1 MILVAGLAVAG
12 LAGIAAAFYFSM
24 HPGGSRARA
33 AGLGRAGDSRG
44 PADRRRAGDSRG
56 PADRGRAGDSRG
68 PGDRGRTSQPP
79 ASRSDR
85 PAGPARSARSDEDT
99 RPARSARSAGPA
111 SDGRSGSRR
120 AVDRTGSST
129 VIDFTGP
136 QPVLDDPEPVVTG
149 RRARRGDHLDDTPD
163 EPGPGRRTT
172 ARRGREAATDD
183 ADQASRSRLRVAWR
197 KGSDVDKEL
206 WPTEAFGGVSDEQ
219 FWNDLAT
226 DKPLATTARTAQPD
240 SAARRR
246 PPGGGPLPDL
256 YPAEDRGRADGRRST
271 TEGPGTH
278 PQPRLGPDDRTA
290 IQPVHAGTQ
299 QSPTSPGATQPYPSA
314 TQPAATATQPVRAT
328 HQPAE
333 SRGRSRPAASADED
347 PLTSPAYSLR
357 PKGSVNGQSYPS
369 SPRSQDVTREQY
381 RGANGANA
389 VAGRS
394 DVSRSDV
401 SRSDVSRSDVSRS
414 DVSRSDVSR
423 SDVSRSDVSRS
434 DVSRSDVS
442 RSDVSRSDVSRSD
455 VSRSDVTRSGASR
468 SNGYRPDPP
477 RSEPP
482 RSEPPRSEPP
492 RSEPPRSE
500 PPRSEPPRSEPPRSG
515 STYGG
520 TVPGSTY
527 PYPQQPYSKR
537 TQSMN
542 ASPQGNRYGYGN
554 PDGYRA
560 RTSPGGDPGRA
571 NGGWN
576 PGRAGGNGVNDGN
589 RSSRPAYP
597 PANGYRP
604 PYDPP
609 GYGRR

>member
-1 MILVAGLAVAG
+1 M
-12 LAGIAAAFYFSM
+12 
-24 HPGGSRARA
+24 
-33 AGLGRAGDSRG
+33 
-44 PADRRRAGDSRG
+44 
-56 PADRGRAGDSRG
+56 
-68 PGDRGRTSQPP
+68 
-79 ASRSDR
+79 
-85 PAGPARSARSDEDT
+85 
-99 RPARSARSAGPA
+99 
-111 SDGRSGSRR
+111 
-120 AVDRTGSST
+120 
-129 VIDFTGP
+129 IDFTGP

-163 EPGPGRRTT
+163 EPGPGRRTA

-197 KGSDVDKEL
+197 KGSDVDEEL

-219 FWNDLAT
+219 FWSDLAT

-256 YPAEDRGRADGRRST
+256 YPAEDRGRADGRRGT

-299 QSPTSPGATQPYPSA
+299 PSPTSPGATQPYPSA

-333 SRGRSRPAASADED
+333 SRGRSRPASSADED

-369 SPRSQDVTREQY
+369 SRRSQDVTREQY
-381 RGANGANA
+381 RGANGTNA

-455 VSRSDVTRSGASR
+455 VSRSDVSRSDVSRSDVSRSDVSR

-482 RSEPPRSEPP
+482 RP
-492 RSEPPRSE
+492 
-500 PPRSEPPRSEPPRSG
+500 G
-515 STYGG
+515 SAYGG
-520 TVPGSTY
+520 TVPANAY
-527 PYPQQPYSKR
+527 PYPQPPYSKP

-542 ASPQGNRYGYGN
+542 ASPQGDRYRYGN
-554 PDGYRA
+554 PDGSWA
-560 RTSPGGDPGRA
+560 QASPGGDPGRV
-571 NGGWN
+571 NGGWD
-576 PGRAGGNGVNDGN
+576 PGRAGGNGSNDVN

>member
-1 MILVAGLAVAG
+1 
-12 LAGIAAAFYFSM
+12 
-24 HPGGSRARA
+24 
-33 AGLGRAGDSRG
+33 
-44 PADRRRAGDSRG
+44 
-56 PADRGRAGDSRG
+56 
-68 PGDRGRTSQPP
+68 
-79 ASRSDR
+79 
-85 PAGPARSARSDEDT
+85 
-99 RPARSARSAGPA
+99 
-111 SDGRSGSRR
+111 
-120 AVDRTGSST
+120 

-163 EPGPGRRTT
+163 EPGPGRRTA

-197 KGSDVDKEL
+197 KGSDVDEEL

-219 FWNDLAT
+219 FWNDMAA

-256 YPAEDRGRADGRRST
+256 YPAEDRGRADGRRGT
-271 TEGPGTH
+271 TEGAGTH

-290 IQPVHAGTQ
+290 IQPVHVGTQ
-299 QSPTSPGATQPYPSA
+299 QSPASSGATQPYPSA

-333 SRGRSRPAASADED
+333 SRGRSRPASSADED

-369 SPRSQDVTREQY
+369 SRRSQDVTREHY

-389 VAGRS
+389 VASRSDVTRSDVTRSDVTRSDVTRS

-423 SDVSRSDVSRS
+423 S
-434 DVSRSDVS
+434 
-442 RSDVSRSDVSRSD
+442 
-455 VSRSDVTRSGASR
+455 
-468 SNGYRPDPP
+468 NGYRPDPP

-482 RSEPPRSEPP
+482 RP
-492 RSEPPRSE
+492 
-500 PPRSEPPRSEPPRSG
+500 G
-515 STYGG
+515 SAYGG
-520 TVPGSTY
+520 TVPGTAY
-527 PYPQQPYSKR
+527 LYPQPPYSKP

-542 ASPQGNRYGYGN
+542 ASPQGDRYRYGN
-554 PDGYRA
+554 PDGSWA
-560 RTSPGGDPGRA
+560 QASPGGDPGRV
-571 NGGWN
+571 NGGWD
-576 PGRAGGNGVNDGN
+576 PGRAGGNGTNDVN

-604 PYDPP
+604 PHDPP

>member
-44 PADRRRAGDSRG
+44 PADR
-56 PADRGRAGDSRG
+56 GRAGDSRG

-85 PAGPARSARSDEDT
+85 ADGPARSARSEEDT

-163 EPGPGRRTT
+163 EPGPGRRTA

-197 KGSDVDKEL
+197 KGSDVDEEL

-219 FWNDLAT
+219 FWSDLAT

-256 YPAEDRGRADGRRST
+256 YPAEDRGRADGRRGT
-271 TEGPGTH
+271 AEGPGTH

-299 QSPTSPGATQPYPSA
+299 PSPTSPATQPYPSA
-314 TQPAATATQPVRAT
+314 TQQAATATQPVRAT
-328 HQPAE
+328 SQPAE

-357 PKGSVNGQSYPS
+357 PKGSVNGQSYTS
-369 SPRSQDVTREQY
+369 SRRSQDLTREQY
-381 RGANGANA
+381 RGGNGTNGANA
-389 VAGRS
+389 AAGRS
-394 DVSRSDV
+394 DVSRSDA
-401 SRSDVSRSDVSRS
+401 SRSDASRSD
-414 DVSRSDVSR
+414 
-423 SDVSRSDVSRS
+423 
-434 DVSRSDVS
+434 
-442 RSDVSRSDVSRSD
+442 
-455 VSRSDVTRSGASR
+455 ASR

-482 RSEPPRSEPP
+482 RSEPPRP
-492 RSEPPRSE
+492 
-500 PPRSEPPRSEPPRSG
+500 G
-515 STYGG
+515 GAYGG
-520 TVPGSTY
+520 TVPGTAYPY
-527 PYPQQPYSKR
+527 PYPQPPYSKP

-542 ASPQGNRYGYGN
+542 ASPQADRYGYGN
-554 PDGYRA
+554 PGGYRA
-560 RTSPGGDPGRA
+560 QTSPGDGPRRT

-597 PANGYRP
+597 PATGYRP

>member
-1 MILVAGLAVAG
+1 
-12 LAGIAAAFYFSM
+12 
-24 HPGGSRARA
+24 
-33 AGLGRAGDSRG
+33 
-44 PADRRRAGDSRG
+44 
-56 PADRGRAGDSRG
+56 
-68 PGDRGRTSQPP
+68 
-79 ASRSDR
+79 
-85 PAGPARSARSDEDT
+85 
-99 RPARSARSAGPA
+99 
-111 SDGRSGSRR
+111 
-120 AVDRTGSST
+120 

-149 RRARRGDHLDDTPD
+149 RRARRGDHLDDAPD
-163 EPGPGRRTT
+163 EPGPGRRTA

-183 ADQASRSRLRVAWR
+183 AGQASRSRLRVAWR
-197 KGSDVDKEL
+197 KGSDVDEEL

-219 FWNDLAT
+219 FWNDMAA
-226 DKPLATTARTAQPD
+226 DKPLATTARTAQSD

-256 YPAEDRGRADGRRST
+256 YPAENRGRADGRRGT
-271 TEGPGTH
+271 AEGPGTH

-290 IQPVHAGTQ
+290 VQPVHAGTQ
-299 QSPTSPGATQPYPSA
+299 PSPASPGATQPYPSA
-314 TQPAATATQPVRAT
+314 TQLALTATQPVRAI

-333 SRGRSRPAASADED
+333 SRGRSRPATSADED

-369 SPRSQDVTREQY
+369 SRRSQDLTREQY
-381 RGANGANA
+381 RGANGANGA
-389 VAGRS
+389 NAGVGRS

-442 RSDVSRSDVSRSD
+442 RS
-455 VSRSDVTRSGASR
+455 
-468 SNGYRPDPP
+468 NGYRPDPP

-482 RSEPPRSEPP
+482 RP
-492 RSEPPRSE
+492 
-500 PPRSEPPRSEPPRSG
+500 G
-515 STYGG
+515 GAYGG
-520 TVPGSTY
+520 TVPGTAY
-527 PYPQQPYSKR
+527 PYPQPPYSKP

-542 ASPQGNRYGYGN
+542 ASPQGDRYRYGY
-554 PDGYRA
+554 PDGSWA
-560 RTSPGGDPGRA
+560 QAGPGGDPGRV
-571 NGGWN
+571 NGNWN
-576 PGRAGGNGVNDGN
+576 PGRAGGSGANGGN

-604 PYDPP
+604 PYDPR

>member
-1 MILVAGLAVAG
+1 
-12 LAGIAAAFYFSM
+12 
-24 HPGGSRARA
+24 
-33 AGLGRAGDSRG
+33 
-44 PADRRRAGDSRG
+44 
-56 PADRGRAGDSRG
+56 
-68 PGDRGRTSQPP
+68 
-79 ASRSDR
+79 
-85 PAGPARSARSDEDT
+85 
-99 RPARSARSAGPA
+99 
-111 SDGRSGSRR
+111 
-120 AVDRTGSST
+120 

-163 EPGPGRRTT
+163 EPGPGRRTA

-183 ADQASRSRLRVAWR
+183 ADQASRSRLRVTWR
-197 KGSDVDKEL
+197 KGSDVDEEL

-256 YPAEDRGRADGRRST
+256 YPAEDRGRADGRRGT

-290 IQPVHAGTQ
+290 IQPAHAGTQ
-299 QSPTSPGATQPYPSA
+299 PSPTSPGATQPYPSA

-333 SRGRSRPAASADED
+333 SRGRSRPASSADED

-369 SPRSQDVTREQY
+369 SRRSQDVTREQY

-401 SRSDVSRSDVSRS
+401 TRSDVTRSDVT
-414 DVSRSDVSR
+414 
-423 SDVSRSDVSRS
+423 
-434 DVSRSDVS
+434 
-442 RSDVSRSDVSRSD
+442 
-455 VSRSDVTRSGASR
+455 RSDVTRSGASR

-482 RSEPPRSEPP
+482 RSEPPRS
-492 RSEPPRSE
+492 
-500 PPRSEPPRSEPPRSG
+500 G

-520 TVPGSTY
+520 TVPGSAY

-597 PANGYRP
+597 PAHGYRP